1 MRLGSDALKL
11 PDSGDHSPLCQLERA
26 RSENLAGLFFR
37 HLLHVSAT
45 LDAGELRAVRQRADE
60 LGMYLEAGLGR
71 VNPYNIPESPEM
83 RDLGAGDTVLGYRR
97 VLEAAAG
104 IGVTELWAETATF
117 KPYRG
122 RLAYDRFRTDVTWA
136 EQLAATVRFLTILA
150 PIARDL
156 GIHINLE
163 THEEI
168 TSFELVRIVEAV
180 GPDVVGVTFDTGN
193 VLQRLEHPTWAARRL
208 APYVRQTHIKDYD
221 LVRLPDGL
229 DCQLRPN
236 GQGVVDL
243 AEIIPILH
251 GANPDLNL
259 SLEVRP
265 FGGAGGNGIEGT
277 IPGATISLYDPE
289 WLAGHPDLTTGEL
302 AAFLE
307 MLQRYEDRVAAGEVA
322 SYEEY
327 RASVWDEPA
336 AWQYVRSSCDYVRE
350 CAAGAGIALEEPGER
365 RAS

>member
-11 PDSGDHSPLCQLERA
+11 PDSGDHPPLRQLERA
-26 RSENLAGLFFR
+26 RDEHLAGLFFR
-37 HLLHVSAT
+37 HMLHLSAT
-45 LDAGELRAVRQRADE
+45 LDPGELREVRQAADG

-83 RDLGAGDTVLGYRR
+83 RALGDGDTVLGYRR
-97 VLEAAAG
+97 VMEAAAG

-122 RLAYDRFRTDVTWA
+122 RLAYDRFRTDVSWA
-136 EQLAATVRFLTILA
+136 DQLAATVKFLRLLA
-150 PIARDL
+150 PFARDL

-236 GQGVVDL
+236 GQGVVEL
-243 AEIIPILH
+243 TEIIPILH
-251 GANPDLNL
+251 AANPQLNL

-277 IPGATISLYDPE
+277 IPGATISLYDRE
-289 WLAGHPDLTTGEL
+289 WLAGHPDLTTEEL
-302 AAFLE
+302 AAVLE
-307 MLQRYEDRVAAGEVA
+307 LLQRYENRVAAGEVA
-322 SYEEY
+322 SFEEY
-327 RASVWDEPA
+327 RAAVWDEQA
-336 AWQYVRSSCDYVRE
+336 AWQYVRSSCAYVRD
-350 CAAGAGIALEEPGER
+350 CAARAGIVLDGPTGR
-365 RAS
+365 RES